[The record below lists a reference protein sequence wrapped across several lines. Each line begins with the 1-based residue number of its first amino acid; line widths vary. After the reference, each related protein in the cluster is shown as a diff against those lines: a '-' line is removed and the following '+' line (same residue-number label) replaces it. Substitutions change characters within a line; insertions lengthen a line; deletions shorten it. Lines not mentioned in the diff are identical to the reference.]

1 VLKVALIGLALVN
14 LITYWIYWLDK
25 SRAQKG
31 GRRISERE
39 LLVWAAIGGTPAA
52 ILAMRK
58 FRHKTQ
64 KVSFRIAF
72 WGVVLAQVAMIV
84 ILFRIESTGA
94 E

>member
-25 SRAQKG
+25 SRAKKG

-39 LLVWAAIGGTPAA
+39 LLVWAAVGGTPAA

-58 FRHKTQ
+58 FRHKTK
-64 KVSFRIAF
+64 KVSFRIWF
-72 WGVVLAQVAMIV
+72 WSVVIGQIALIV
-84 ILFRIESTGA
+84 ILLRVEATGGN
-94 E
+94 

>member
-1 VLKVALIGLALVN
+1 MIGLALVN
-14 LITYWIYWLDK
+14 VITYWIYWLDK
-25 SRAQKG
+25 SRAKKG
-31 GRRISERE
+31 SRRISERE

-72 WGVVLAQVAMIV
+72 WGVVLAQVALVVMLLRV
-84 ILFRIESTGA
+84 EATSA
-94 E
+94 D